1 MVKRKTSKVEPV
13 ECEVEWTGPNGVLR
27 QRDMMYG
34 SSSYCYIKL
43 HLQPVP
49 ASRPRVT
56 RWGTYYLK
64 TYQEWMDVAMASVP
78 EAQFKFPGQ
87 VKVHMTFG
95 IQKARTSKL
104 ARPHG
109 DIDNYEKG
117 IYDILTKK
125 GYWLDDV
132 EITKHTV
139 QKIFVQKGGYVSLEI
154 EVA

>member
-1 MVKRKTSKVEPV
+1 MANRKTSKPVDPV
-13 ECEVEWTGPNGVLR
+13 ECEVLWLGFGNLEESGCAP
-27 QRDMMYG
+27 
-34 SSSYCYIKL
+34 YCSLTL

-64 TYQEWMDVAMASVP
+64 TYDTWRQIAMASVP
-78 EAQFKFPGQ
+78 EAKYQFTGQ
-87 VKVHMTFG
+87 VVCHTRFA

-104 ARPHG
+104 DRPIG

-117 IYDILTKK
+117 IYDILTRK

-132 EITKHTV
+132 EIVKHSVKKFFTDSGGQVTV
-139 QKIFVQKGGYVSLEI
+139 QIGP
-154 EVA
+154 A

>member
-1 MVKRKTSKVEPV
+1 MAKRKTSKVEPV
-13 ECEVEWTGPNGVLR
+13 ECTVEWTGPTGVLKSFVG
-27 QRDMMYG
+27 DCP
-34 SSSYCYIKL
+34 YCYIKL

-64 TYQEWMDVAMASVP
+64 TYQHWMDVAMASVP
-78 EAQFKFPGQ
+78 EALFQFPGQ
-87 VKVHMTFG
+87 VKVHMTLG
-95 IQKARTSKL
+95 IQRARTSKL
-104 ARPHG
+104 LRPIG

-132 EITKHTV
+132 EIVKHTV
-139 QKIFVQKGGYVSLEI
+139 QKQFTQNGGYVSLEI